1 MDTSSFTTLD
11 FMLGQGINLPA
22 PTDLEFA
29 KLLEIVA
36 LRLQPYASNL
46 IGNKPYNT
54 NENWMLK
61 EVIESLTPV
70 DATFYKELRAV
81 MLKAFPTRYGND
93 LSRAGHHYLYIACS
107 RNRVYWLQ
115 VDRLDK
121 LQALK
126 PKMTVRVM
134 DETAWLELFSE
145 YSDYAV
151 HIAIQLIRKLAV
163 LADTERMNYL
173 TKACQLD
180 DACAALERIAADAR
194 SACDIPRR
202 GGDGIEG

>member
-1 MDTSSFTTLD
+1 MDTSSFTTHD
-11 FMLGQGINLPA
+11 FMPA

-36 LRLQPYASNL
+36 VRLQPYASNL

-54 NENWMLK
+54 NENWTLK
-61 EVIESLTPV
+61 EAVESLNPA
-70 DATFYKELRAV
+70 DAAFYKALRAMRV
-81 MLKAFPTRYGND
+81 KVLPTRYGND
-93 LSRAGHHYLYIACS
+93 LSRAGHHYLYIACG
-107 RNRVYWLQ
+107 RRRVYWLQ

-126 PKMTVRVM
+126 PKMSVRVM
-134 DETAWLELFSE
+134 DEAAWLELFSE
-145 YSDYAV
+145 YSDYAD

-163 LADTERMNYL
+163 QADTVRMNYL
-173 TKACQLD
+173 AKADQLG
-180 DACAALERIAADAR
+180 DARAALERIAADPR
-194 SACDIPRR
+194 SACEMPRD